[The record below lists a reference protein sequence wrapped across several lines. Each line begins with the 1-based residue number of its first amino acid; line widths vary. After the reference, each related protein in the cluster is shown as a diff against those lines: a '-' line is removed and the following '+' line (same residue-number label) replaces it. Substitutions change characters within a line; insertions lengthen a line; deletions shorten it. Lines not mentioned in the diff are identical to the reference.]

1 MVKWLSRKLPLFI
14 IHVLL
19 LCMCVIV
26 PMTVAMDVCTCV
38 RQVRQ
43 SSASLLSYLQAASG
57 R

>member
-19 LCMCVIV
+19 LVII